1 MCCAI
6 STLVLAGPRLLDALL
21 WLFWPQFTLAFKSDF
36 LVPLL
41 GVLLLPW
48 TTLMYVLV
56 APGGVV
62 GWDWLWIGLSLLA
75 DIASYASGGYNQRNR
90 IPGYG
95 SGASTGTTPM

>member
-6 STLVLAGPRLLDALL
+6 STLILAGPRLLDALL
-21 WLFWPQFTLAFKSDF
+21 WLFWPQFSLAFKSDF

-56 APGGVV
+56 WQPATGVSGFGWFLLGIGFV
-62 GWDWLWIGLSLLA
+62 G
-75 DIASYASGGYNQRNR
+75 DIVSYTSSAYGNR
-90 IPGYG
+90 DKVPGYD
-95 SGASTGTTPM
+95 SL